1 MRADGQPYRWDLAR
15 PIRYQ
20 VDPGTLGRGRSHA
33 AAVGLVERAMQS
45 WQQLPAGPRFQSV
58 GELTRHITGANILK
72 LLQGLQANDK
82 RVVISLTYIH
92 GIGRTTSEKLLRMA
106 NVNVDTRV
114 RELGDEEMGR
124 LRQVIDRLSADKEI
138 LIEGDL
144 RREVAMNIKRL
155 QEIGTYR
162 GMRHRRGLPTR
173 GQRTRTN
180 ARARRGPR
188 RPVAGRKKKG
198 K

>member
-1 MRADGQPYRWDLAR
+1 MARLAG
-15 PIRYQ
+15 
-20 VDPGTLGRGRSHA
+20 VDIP
-33 AAVGLVERAMQS
+33 
-45 WQQLPAGPRFQSV
+45 
-58 GELTRHITGANILK
+58 
-72 LLQGLQANDK
+72 NDK
-82 RVVISLTYIH
+82 RVLISLTYIH
-92 GIGRTTSEKLLRMA
+92 GIGRTTSTKLLERA
-106 NVNVDTRV
+106 NVNPNTRV
-114 RELGDEEMGR
+114 KELADEELGR
-124 LRQVIDRLSADKEI
+124 LRTVLDKASTDKEI

-180 ARARRGPR
+180 GRARRGPKR
-188 RPVAGRKKKG
+188 AVAGRKKKG

>member
-1 MRADGQPYRWDLAR
+1 MARLAG
-15 PIRYQ
+15 
-20 VDPGTLGRGRSHA
+20 VDIP
-33 AAVGLVERAMQS
+33 
-45 WQQLPAGPRFQSV
+45 
-58 GELTRHITGANILK
+58 
-72 LLQGLQANDK
+72 NDK
-82 RVVISLTYIH
+82 RAVISLTYIH
-92 GIGRTTSEKLLRMA
+92 GIGRTTAEKLLRMA
-106 NVNVDTRV
+106 NVNANARV
-114 RELGDEEMGR
+114 KELADEEVGR
-124 LRQVIDRLSADKEI
+124 LRQVIDRLSVDKEI

-180 ARARRGPR
+180 ARARRGPKR
-188 RPVAGRKKKG
+188 AVASRKKKG

>member
-1 MRADGQPYRWDLAR
+1 MARLAG
-15 PIRYQ
+15 
-20 VDPGTLGRGRSHA
+20 VDI
-33 AAVGLVERAMQS
+33 
-45 WQQLPAGPRFQSV
+45 PR
-58 GELTRHITGANILK
+58 
-72 LLQGLQANDK
+72 DK
-82 RVVISLTYIH
+82 RVVVSLTYIH

-106 NVNVDTRV
+106 NVSPDTRV
-114 RELGDEEMGR
+114 KELGDEEVGR
-124 LRQVIDRLSADKEI
+124 LRQIIDRLSSDKEI
-138 LIEGDL
+138 MVEGDL

-180 ARARRGPR
+180 GRARRGPKR
-188 RPVAGRKKKG
+188 AVAGRKKKG